1 MEVRYNVT
9 GERRKELVQVIS
21 EITGAR
27 AFYQFMPTCNYIVDF
42 FTITKDGTL
51 IFDDRS
57 DSEEVEIVLEGIA
70 EAGFECEAAPGAD
83 SGDTAASAGDSG
95 ETPNEEPEAAQGADS
110 GNTTA
115 PAGNTGLTVSLPM
128 DGFTADA
135 LDRLRMLVGSKAKL
149 IRKALG
155 AASLDIQTD
164 AERVSFPWWDT
175 MPEPQEAQAFTAFVA
190 ALCAMAKEAKRVTAT
205 EKEVESEKY
214 VFRGFL
220 LRLGFIGAGCKDQR
234 KLLLKNLSGTSAF
247 PNKEKADAFSAAQ
260 KAKRDAARATAYT
273 ATDTTADSN
282 AKGVTA

>member
-21 EITGAR
+21 DITGAR

-128 DGFTADA
+128 DGFTANA
-135 LDRLRMLVGSKAKL
+135 LDRLRKLVGSKAKL